1 MIVVS
6 DTLIMSSRSGELHR
20 ELWLLRIFTK
30 SPRTTNFIA
39 FILNGGGGGG
49 IGINGDW
56 LPAFRVSSLKVTA
69 LLGRGGRPEFLR
81 RGGSGGEDGD
91 GGIWLLR
98 FDGGGGGGGGG
109 ADTEWIF
116 LLLPSPFRNRLW
128 KTEGGGG
135 GGGGGGGTVV
145 LLVNSSTLSS

>member
-1 MIVVS
+1 MNVAAFAFTSGLGQKTLGSITLSLTVSLTASVTASLLIVVS
-6 DTLIMSSRSGELHR
+6 DALIMSSRSGELHR

-56 LPAFRVSSLKVTA
+56 LPAFRVSSLKVTV

-81 RGGSGGEDGD
+81 
-91 GGIWLLR
+91 
-98 FDGGGGGGGGG
+98 
-109 ADTEWIF
+109 
-116 LLLPSPFRNRLW
+116 
-128 KTEGGGG
+128 
-135 GGGGGGGTVV
+135 
-145 LLVNSSTLSS
+145 